1 MQLRQWMSQKR
12 FTQSDLANK
21 IGVSRAYISLLL
33 NNKRDPS
40 AGLIRRIELA
50 TDGDVTAR
58 DLLDAKYL

>member
-12 FTQSDLANK
+12 FTQGELAHK

-33 NNKRDPS
+33 NNQRDPS
-40 AGLIRRIELA
+40 AKLIRRIELA